1 MMDTQLMMILVPVVI
16 LMNIVAYFVFI
27 PQEYRNGK
35 EKISSGNRNAVSFP
49 SEVLP
54 YLLLV
59 SFIYILV
66 KSQGVVV
73 TVFEI
78 SPDYALAKYILHI
91 EGNSVSMFQVFTNP
105 LLTYVSSFIYLFGF
119 SFLLIFTFVALIF
132 TRRIRA
138 LQEYA
143 LAVAIIYII
152 AFPFYI
158 FTPVK
163 VTGYTLPDVV
173 PLLYNL
179 SPVILEG
186 LKSVDPFFDN
196 CFPSLHAALS
206 FLAMLF
212 VVFKTDLKGFKI
224 IAVFI
229 TLAIQFTI
237 FYLGIHWFTDF
248 VAGIILATLSYYL
261 ATRYHKTIIG
271 KINVSTSI
279 SHKRDGRY

>member
-1 MMDTQLMMILVPVVI
+1 MDTQLMMILVPVVI